1 MGNIHSTV
9 AEATRNQ
16 KKTTAGIAKIN
27 VETEIRQ
34 AYEKSMEETSGS
46 IIAAQERVYLRV
58 REINRGYSWSNG
70 SPFPGGEP
78 RSCMT
83 PPVGSG

>member
-1 MGNIHSTV
+1 VGNIHSTV

-58 REINRGYSWSNG
+58 REIIADILGPTEAR
-70 SPFPGGEP
+70 F
-78 RSCMT
+78 
-83 PPVGSG
+83 PVGNLDHV